1 MLLTWQGRSPPCLAQ
16 QHQAGSA
23 ATRQQPE
30 QQQRQVR
37 QQQAEKEV
45 AAVQAAMKER
55 AKQAPAHPIFGV
67 MHPAAARHPAA

>member
-1 MLLTWQGRSPPCLAQ
+1 MR
-16 QHQAGSA
+16 
-23 ATRQQPE
+23 

-45 AAVQAAMKER
+45 AAMQAAIKER
-55 AKQAPAHPIFGV
+55 AKQAPAHPYFGV